1 MKTKKVTLKSILL
14 LISFLVCSWS
24 LSAASRQMEYLDRG
38 VVAVKV
44 NNGVFISWRYLG
56 TDDPSIG
63 FNIYRDGTKV
73 NASPI
78 TTKTNYVDGQGGTN
92 SKYVVKA
99 VVGGKEISES
109 KVVSPWGSQQRT
121 IKLNRPGTNYNA
133 NHHANSGKQTVF
145 SLELVFF
152 HRVTSLHTN

>member
-1 MKTKKVTLKSILL
+1 MKTQNFSKRILFLLFASWMCIGTLFS
-14 LISFLVCSWS
+14 
-24 LSAASRQMEYLDRG
+24 ASRQMEYLDRG

-78 TTKTNYVDGQGGTN
+78 TTKTNYVDGQGGTTALSFKISCSCSFYPYFIGQSNYVNKN
-92 SKYVVKA
+92 SSKWCKY
-99 VVGGKEISES
+99 
-109 KVVSPWGSQQRT
+109 
-121 IKLNRPGTNYNA
+121 LNFN
-133 NHHANSGKQTVF
+133 
-145 SLELVFF
+145 
-152 HRVTSLHTN
+152 